1 MRFHHRAV
9 PIVLSAVLID
19 TIGFGIVI
27 PVLPSLIV
35 ELGRMDL
42 ADATRIG
49 GYMLIAFAVAQFFAG
64 PVLGSLGDRFGRRPV
79 LLAAMVAFAIDYG
92 LMAWAPT
99 LGWLFV
105 GRLIAGMTGAVYGP
119 ANAVLADVTPPE
131 QRGATFG
138 LMGAAF
144 GLGFILGPAIGGLI
158 SEWGTRAPFLAAGG
172 LALANAVWITVA
184 MPETLDPEHR
194 RPFEWKRAN
203 AFGAFQPLL
212 HAGGSGAVALIVTA
226 LLWQLGHMVYPAT
239 WSFWAEIRLGWDAQ
253 AIGWSLAASGLGMA
267 LTQVLLT
274 GRAIARF
281 GEERTVVIGM
291 AATIL
296 AFIGFVF
303 AADGWQIYVLL
314 ALSSLQGLVFPS
326 TNALLSRMVDKSNQ
340 GALQGGMSS
349 VGSIAAVVGPLAM
362 TQALAAGAERGQ
374 PSANFILAAVLVA
387 CALLVVWLGVVRR
400 LPPRGAVA

>member
-35 ELGRMDL
+35 ELGGLGL

-79 LLAAMVAFAIDYG
+79 LLAAMLAFSIDYG
-92 LMAWAPT
+92 LMAFAPT
-99 LGWLFV
+99 LAWLFA
-105 GRLIAGMTGAVYGP
+105 GRLIAGITGAVYGP

-144 GLGFILGPAIGGLI
+144 GLGFILGPAIGGLLT
-158 SEWGTRAPFLAAGG
+158 EWGTRAPFLAAAL
-172 LALANAVWITVA
+172 LALGNAIWIA
-184 MPETLDPEHR
+184 IALPETLDEAHR

-212 HAGGSGAVALIVTA
+212 HAGGAGAVALIVTA

-239 WSFWAEIRLGWDAQ
+239 WAFWAEIRLGWDAK

-267 LTQVLLT
+267 VVQVALT

-291 AATIL
+291 AATL
-296 AFIGFVF
+296 LTFLGFVVTTT
-303 AADGWQIYVLL
+303 GWQIYLLL
-314 ALSSLQGLVFPS
+314 AFGSLQGLVFPS
-326 TNALLSRMVDKSNQ
+326 VNALLSRMVDRSNQ
-340 GALQGGMSS
+340 GALQGGMSA
-349 VGSIAAVVGPLAM
+349 VGSIAAVIGPLAM
-362 TQALAAGAERGQ
+362 TQALAAGAENGL
-374 PSANFILAAVLVA
+374 PSANFMLAAVLVV
-387 CALLVVWLGVVRR
+387 CALAVVWLGVVRR